1 MHGQARQRSTL
12 HECRQRRFGGGDR
25 LAGVHVSAA
34 SEASSVEVPIA
45 RRLATSAGRTEMRLV
60 MIITLGTDRVAGR
73 RGGNLHGSLRK
84 ADRVAAANRLEAA
97 GVARW

>member
-1 MHGQARQRSTL
+1 
-12 HECRQRRFGGGDR
+12 
-25 LAGVHVSAA
+25 
-34 SEASSVEVPIA
+34 
-45 RRLATSAGRTEMRLV
+45 MRLV